1 MIEEKE
7 ITTEHYKKLVKV
19 LGSENLK
26 NTVESPFDFIH
37 ISNGGIKAVV
47 INNFSIYFKLSK
59 NQTAN
64 MLNVSEPTLYRWTK
78 ANKNLDR
85 NFSVKLFEIADLFL
99 YGEEVFGNRN
109 SFFQW
114 LNLPN
119 TSLGGLQPQELI
131 EIPGGVSKVK
141 DILGRIEYGV
151 YS

>member
-1 MIEEKE
+1 MIAEQEL
-7 ITTEHYKKLVKV
+7 TTQHYKKLVEV
-19 LGSENLK
+19 FGSKNLINK
-26 NTVESPFDFIH
+26 IESPFDFIH
-37 ISNGGIKAVV
+37 CANEGIEASV
-47 INNFSIYFKLSK
+47 INNFIVYFKLSK
-59 NQTAN
+59 TQTAD

-109 SFFQW
+109 AFFNW

-119 TSLGGLQPQELI
+119 TALGGLHPIELI

>member
-1 MIEEKE
+1 MIAEKE
-7 ITTEHYKKLVKV
+7 LTTKHYRKLAEVF
-19 LGSENLK
+19 GSKNLK
-26 NTVESPFDFIH
+26 DKVESPFDFIH
-37 ISNGGIKAVV
+37 FANQGIEASV
-47 INNFSIYFKLSK
+47 INNFTIYFNLSK

-85 NFSVKLFEIADLFL
+85 NSSVKLFEIADLFL

-109 SFFQW
+109 AFFNW

-119 TSLGGLQPQELI
+119 TALGGMQPRELI

>member
-1 MIEEKE
+1 MIAEKE
-7 ITTEHYKKLVKV
+7 LTTKHYRKLVEV
-19 LGSENLK
+19 LGSKNLK
-26 NTVESPFDFIH
+26 DKVESPFDFIH
-37 ISNGGIKAVV
+37 FANQGIEASV
-47 INNFSIYFKLSK
+47 INNFTIYFKLSK
-59 NQTAN
+59 TQTAN

-109 SFFQW
+109 AFFQW

-119 TSLGGLQPQELI
+119 TALGGLHPQELI